1 LFYLIEVWSN
11 FSSAVRLYRS
21 LIEFFIGCS
30 TWSKFDRISA
40 FRLLALLCSKSAAE
54 DMGQESCQAL
64 CTFKTFLTRHDQTS
78 KGFHLNL
85 ISIFSQKVCFHFFG
99 NSGYSFNQKLHP
111 AMYLY
116 ICTYLV
122 IMDKF
127 VDYMADKY
135 KRIYFNYMADESK
148 RIHFNHLAFAP
159 D

>member
-1 LFYLIEVWSN
+1 
-11 FSSAVRLYRS
+11 
-21 LIEFFIGCS
+21 
-30 TWSKFDRISA
+30 
-40 FRLLALLCSKSAAE
+40 
-54 DMGQESCQAL
+54 
-64 CTFKTFLTRHDQTS
+64 
-78 KGFHLNL
+78 
-85 ISIFSQKVCFHFFG
+85 
-99 NSGYSFNQKLHP
+99 
-111 AMYLY
+111 MYLY